1 MKPLFLLSLLFF
13 SLSLFSAEIIGKVVG
28 VSDGDT
34 ITVLDNLDK
43 GKFRIRLNKIDAPEK
58 KQAFGNKAKQY
69 LSSLIFGKQVSVR
82 FKEIDNYGRVL
93 GIIYCDGKEIN
104 LQMVQSGYAWH
115 YSYYDKTPAYIEAEK
130 QARADKKGL
139 WADPN
144 PINPYEFRKMK
155 KKGL

>member
-1 MKPLFLLSLLFF
+1 MKPLFLLSLLLL

-34 ITVLDNLDK
+34 ITVLDDMDQ
-43 GKFRIRLNKIDAPEK
+43 GKFRIRLDKIDAPEK
-58 KQAFGNKAKQY
+58 KQAFGNKAKQF
-69 LSSLIFGKQVSVR
+69 LSSLIFGKQVSIR
-82 FKEIDNYGRVL
+82 FKSIDNYGRVL
-93 GIIYCDGKEIN
+93 GVVSLDGKEIN
-104 LQMVQSGYAWH
+104 LVMVQNGYAWH

-144 PINPYEFRKMK
+144 PINPYQFRKSQK
-155 KKGL
+155 KR